1 MNDNLVFIDSNIW
14 LYALIESDNP
24 KHKAAKE
31 KVRQVEAPVVSSQV
45 VSEVCVNML
54 KKAGQNEAFIRE
66 LISSFYSK
74 YAVVSLDENVLLKA
88 SDLRNRY
95 SLSFWDSMIV
105 AAALEASCAVL
116 YLEDMQNGLLV
127 DQSLR
132 IVNPLAE

>member
-1 MNDNLVFIDSNIW
+1 MNGNSVFIDSNIW
-14 LYALIESDNP
+14 LYALIESDDP
-24 KHKAAKE
+24 KHTTAKE
-31 KVRQVEAPVVSSQV
+31 KVRRVEAPVVSSQV

-66 LISSFYSK
+66 LVSSFYSK

-88 SDLRNRY
+88 SDLRNQY

-105 AAALEASCAVL
+105 AAALEASCTVL
-116 YLEDMQNGLLV
+116 YSEDMQNGLLV